1 MEVKSVLFLPPSPL
15 HVNHLRLRNIRY
27 TFNLVMFLIVWRLI
41 YLKSQIARNLWQTF
55 IGLCFQSLAKLGVPI
70 PYW

>member
-1 MEVKSVLFLPPSPL
+1 
-15 HVNHLRLRNIRY
+15 
-27 TFNLVMFLIVWRLI
+27 MFLIVWRLI